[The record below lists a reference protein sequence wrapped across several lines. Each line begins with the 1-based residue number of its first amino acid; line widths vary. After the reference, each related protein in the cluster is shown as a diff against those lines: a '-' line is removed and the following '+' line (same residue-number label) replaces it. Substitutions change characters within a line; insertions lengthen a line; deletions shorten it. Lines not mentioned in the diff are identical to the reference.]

1 MKLKD
6 FGPIAAPDIE
16 YLKEQLR
23 KHGWE
28 GLVPS
33 RLNDE
38 ALLSLAKDMRYP
50 QIRGRMHWVPEV
62 GWCSEI
68 VSFVVNAIVFG
79 TGRRGTGTGT
89 KTAVTPDGMG
99 LAVGHFQYLVEH
111 EIVSRLIDRVFAPD
125 AIGDAEGMRE
135 LAQGA

>member
-1 MKLKD
+1 MKLSD
-6 FGPIAAPDIE
+6 FGPVAAPDIE

-23 KHGWE
+23 KYGWE

-50 QIRGRMHWVPEV
+50 QIRGRMHWVPGL

-68 VSFVVNAIVFG
+68 VSFVVDAIVLG
-79 TGRRGTGTGT
+79 TGRSGTATGI

-125 AIGDAEGMRE
+125 AIGDAEGLRE
-135 LAQGA
+135 FAQGA